1 MIFCI
6 FRGGKCRPR
15 WGVQRGLPLALLG
28 NFQRYGVLRLG
39 KFPNKLWYFLRKYL
53 AACRLSIRLPF
64 GCGCP
69 CRLLTRIT
77 PPYYFSPF
85 GRWVA
90 GRSFPFSKALL
101 HGVVGCKVQGK
112 NTTRRMRVEIV
123 PLTAQPP
130 DLEADGKPRAC
141 FAFVNGNDCSAC
153 LRSGNAPFPSV

>member
-6 FRGGKCRPR
+6 FGGGKCRPR

-28 NFQRYGVLRLG
+28 NFQRYVVLRLG
-39 KFPNKLWYFLRKYL
+39 KFPNKLRYFLRKYP
-53 AACRLSIRLPF
+53 AACRL
-64 GCGCP
+64 
-69 CRLLTRIT
+69 LTHIT
-77 PPYYFSPF
+77 PPYFFPF

-101 HGVVGCKVQGK
+101 HGAVGCKVRGK

-141 FAFVNGNDCSAC
+141 FAFVNGNDCSAF
-153 LRSGNAPFPSV
+153 LRSGNSPFPSVRRYDRMNV

>member
-6 FRGGKCRPR
+6 FGGGKCRPR

-53 AACRLSIRLPF
+53 AACRLPARLPF
-64 GCGCP
+64 GGGCP
-69 CRLLTRIT
+69 CRLLARNPTLF
-77 PPYYFSPF
+77 FSF
-85 GRWVA
+85 GRWGVW
-90 GRSFPFSKALL
+90 RSFPFSKALL
-101 HGVVGCKVQGK
+101 HGAVGCKVQGK

-130 DLEADGKPRAC
+130 DLEADVKPHAC

-153 LRSGNAPFPSV
+153 LRSGNSPFPSV

>member
-1 MIFCI
+1 MIFRI
-6 FRGGKCRPR
+6 FGGGKCRPR

-39 KFPNKLWYFLRKYL
+39 KFPNKLWYFLRKYP
-53 AACRLSIRLPF
+53 AACRPSARLPF
-64 GCGCP
+64 GGGCP
-69 CRLLTRIT
+69 CRLLIRIT
-77 PPYYFSPF
+77 PPYFFPF

-101 HGVVGCKVQGK
+101 HGAVGCKVRGK

-141 FAFVNGNDCSAC
+141 FAFVNGNDCSAF
-153 LRSGNAPFPSV
+153 LRSGNSPFPSV